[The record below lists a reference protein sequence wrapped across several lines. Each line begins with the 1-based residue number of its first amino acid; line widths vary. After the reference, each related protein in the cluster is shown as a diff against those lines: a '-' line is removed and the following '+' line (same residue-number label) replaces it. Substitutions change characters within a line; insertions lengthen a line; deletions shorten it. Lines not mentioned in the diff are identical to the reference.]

1 MKTKRAFRIFV
12 WSLAVVSFLAGVILI
27 STNFI
32 KNFMRKQVSVTAIE
46 AVESVIDDGG
56 GDITIEVPVADF
68 LKVDGENGEEELAG
82 LYKKQLELYAR
93 AASQIMGKQAGEKIL
108 YSFALDK
115 CITLKD

>member
-1 MKTKRAFRIFV
+1 MFGLKAEEADPVRFRGRSEMILVQGIIDCMFEED
-12 WSLAVVSFLAGVILI
+12 GRIVILDYK
-27 STNFI
+27 TD
-32 KNFMRKQVSVTAIE
+32 AL
-46 AVESVIDDGG
+46 D
-56 GDITIEVPVADF
+56 
-68 LKVDGENGEEELAG
+68 ENGEEELAG